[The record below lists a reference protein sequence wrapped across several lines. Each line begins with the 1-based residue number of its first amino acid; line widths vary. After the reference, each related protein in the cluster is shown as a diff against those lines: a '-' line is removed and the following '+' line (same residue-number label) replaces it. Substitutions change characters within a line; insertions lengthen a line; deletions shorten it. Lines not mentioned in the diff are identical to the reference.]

1 MAILYLNLILRQS
14 KLRSKRNL
22 AILGEPM
29 PLAETKALTKDVEKE
44 PFYPNKNLAEE
55 INLKWERKF
64 MSRI

>member
-1 MAILYLNLILRQS
+1 
-14 KLRSKRNL
+14 
-22 AILGEPM
+22 M